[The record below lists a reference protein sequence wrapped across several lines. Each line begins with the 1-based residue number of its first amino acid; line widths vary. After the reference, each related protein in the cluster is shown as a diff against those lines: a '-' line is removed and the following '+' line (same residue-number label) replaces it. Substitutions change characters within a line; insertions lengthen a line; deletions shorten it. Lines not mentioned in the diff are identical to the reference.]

1 MQTPREGGGRGIVL
15 GPFMLRFKGCRASLA
30 TRWSKGGSLNR
41 KFVHPRLRKRIE
53 MLMGASSTF
62 FIYRKPWS
70 RINFNV
76 DSILKKCSCYWI
88 RIFIRGYEREEKVG
102 GIHLSSPDTT
112 RWKFRQ
118 GKKRISRYGEPSLS
132 LVGYLAK
139 EACKIIKKKKSHTW
153 KPATATMSR
162 RNKRR
167 NVYTIVSRLNRGTK
181 REEKR
186 RKKKEEDSAERDG
199 RNFLISSQNRA
210 GVGWK

>member
-1 MQTPREGGGRGIVL
+1 MQTPREGGERGIVL

-139 EACKIIKKKKSHTW
+139 EACKIKKKKGYIW

-162 RNKRR
+162 RNKWR

-186 RKKKEEDSAERDG
+186 RKKKEEDSAECDG